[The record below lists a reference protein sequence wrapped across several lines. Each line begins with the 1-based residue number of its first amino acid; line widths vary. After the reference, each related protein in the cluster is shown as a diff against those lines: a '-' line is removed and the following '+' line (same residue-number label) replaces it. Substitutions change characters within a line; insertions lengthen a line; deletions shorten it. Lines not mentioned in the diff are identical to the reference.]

1 MRPSKVFFLNS
12 AAREQIFQRKLARES
27 HKAADPCYRKFSYM
41 KTKNFY
47 KDINIDMTFFLVKK
61 IFTQCNK
68 GFFLSFSNH
77 NVLSCGFSLNE
88 NYIK

>member
-47 KDINIDMTFFLVKK
+47 KDINIDMTFFLLKK
-61 IFTQCNK
+61 SLRSVIK
-68 GFFLSFSNH
+68 VFFFRFLIIMF
-77 NVLSCGFSLNE
+77 
-88 NYIK
+88 